1 MSRFVDAVVA
11 YRILRMLATPI
22 ERSDAYRFGVID
34 KDGNKVKDPQT
45 SEEMDSYSL
54 LQRFV
59 FKVQRALVKSPDR
72 NAKRLLTFAAAMA
85 ILREQPEEVSD
96 EELETLLEMYMDD
109 DAVQKQATMLESNL
123 LSFKNYQ
130 MDEMMAAGGGGIAGI
145 GTGPVDQRE
154 PGRDPVFMPMSRR
167 KKKRRQENGT
177 NR

>member
-85 ILREQPEEVSD
+85 ILREQSDDVAD
-96 EELETLLEMYMDD
+96 EELVTLLEMYMADE
-109 DAVQKQATMLESNL
+109 AVQKQATMLESNL

-130 MDEMMAAGGGGIAGI
+130 MDEMMAAGGGGVAGI
-145 GTGPVDQRE
+145 GIGPDGE

-167 KKKRRQENGT
+167 KKKKRRQENGIGK
-177 NR
+177 